1 MYCSSRYFW
10 CFQCHNFPTYILAFK
25 NTKCILLT
33 LTQLPWKKKKIP
45 AAKSRFRTKPKNVL
59 YMFIRNCSRCMILK
73 RWEMTFQLVLY
84 IINRES
90 KIKLTCSFVAA
101 GLFLA
106 VISCDWVFQ
115 VLQELFVQQTL
126 LNITHNLSIKRDCWT
141 LLDCVYNRDC
151 WTLHRLCN
159 YNMSWCVLRK
169 LLCMEWTVVYNR
181 SCL

>member
-1 MYCSSRYFW
+1 M
-10 CFQCHNFPTYILAFK
+10 
-25 NTKCILLT
+25 
-33 LTQLPWKKKKIP
+33 IP
-45 AAKSRFRTKPKNVL
+45 AAKSRLRTKPKNAL
-59 YMFIRNCSRCMILK
+59 YMYISSCSRCMILK
-73 RWEMTFQLVLY
+73 RWEMTFQLVFIYNQGSLKLNSHVVLS
-84 IINRES
+84 IEMNRNHF
-90 KIKLTCSFVAA
+90 IAA

-126 LNITHNLSIKRDCWT
+126 LNITHNLSINRDCWT

-151 WTLHRLCN
+151 WILHRLCN